1 MFGII
6 NDFCI
11 LFSYKSQLVVINNLL
26 LSNRLSSKIFN
37 IFSHWCWC
45 NAIEFRIIE
54 RVGEIKW
61 HVPH

>member
-1 MFGII
+1 MYCII

-37 IFSHWCWC
+37 ILSHWCWC
-45 NAIEFRIIE
+45 TAIELRIIE